1 MRRKS
6 PVDVLTPFFSIPD
19 EWEMGR
25 VTKSCSMYKVVAVK
39 KGKLVSVF
47 DGETEYWLGDRMQS
61 RRGGASW
68 PPLDSCYFVYPTPE
82 LAVQALLP
90 ANSKCLQNPR
100 ILVECRVR
108 GRCYKHKGRPV
119 FACADLVMKRFI
131 SEVGPG
137 RSIRFFNRGPETGAG
152 DGEGGSSGE
161 GGSGIEE

>member
-1 MRRKS
+1 MRRKN

-19 EWEMGR
+19 EWEMGC
-25 VTKSCSMYKVVAVK
+25 VTKSCTMYKVVAVK

-68 PPLDSCYFVYPTPE
+68 PPLDSCYFAYPTPE

-90 ANSKCLQNPR
+90 AKSKCLRNPR

-108 GRCYKHKGRPV
+108 GRCYKQKERPI

-137 RSIRFFNRGPETGAG
+137 RSIRFFNRGPATG
-152 DGEGGSSGE
+152 GEGGEGVSSGE